1 MVKNPMIKGCRGGIM
16 SSDKLNDAIE
26 NWVDSLP
33 EVEQQLINAK
43 RRAKLLEEGPGGIM
57 EMKQTIANKE
67 AEIEELKRLNVN
79 ANKFSETV
87 AASVLNK
94 FYYEDQIEKLELK
107 IDRLQKYK
115 VFAIMIANEP
125 WELSYEKIEWQRNWW
140 SKLARKL
147 VEKLESDDE

>member
-1 MVKNPMIKGCRGGIM
+1 MN
-16 SSDKLNDAIE
+16 SDKLNDAIE
-26 NWVDSLP
+26 SWIDSLP
-33 EVEQQLINAK
+33 DVEQQLINAK

-79 ANKFSETV
+79 ANKFGETV

-94 FYYEDQIEKLELK
+94 FYYEDQIEKLELE
-107 IDRLQKYK
+107 IDQLQKYK

-125 WELSYEKIEWQRNWW
+125 LELSYEKVQNQRDWW
-140 SKLARKL
+140 KKLAQEL
-147 VEKLESDDE
+147 IDELENDHE

>member
-1 MVKNPMIKGCRGGIM
+1 M
-16 SSDKLNDAIE
+16 SSDKLNEAIE
-26 NWVDSLP
+26 SWIDSLP
-33 EVEQQLINAK
+33 DAEQQLINAK
-43 RRAKLLEEGPGGIM
+43 RRAKLLEDGPGGIM

-79 ANKFSETV
+79 ANKFSEKV

-107 IDRLQKYK
+107 IDQLQEYK

-125 WELSYEKIEWQRNWW
+125 LELSYEKVQNQRDWW
-140 SKLARKL
+140 KKLAHEL
-147 VEKLESDDE
+147 IDELENDHE

>member
-1 MVKNPMIKGCRGGIM
+1 M

-26 NWVDSLP
+26 SWIDSLP
-33 EVEQQLINAK
+33 DVEQQLINAK

-107 IDRLQKYK
+107 NDQLQKYK

-125 WELSYEKIEWQRNWW
+125 LELSYEKIEWQRNWW
-140 SKLARKL
+140 SKLAREL
-147 VEKLESDDE
+147 VEKLESNDEQNGS

>member
-1 MVKNPMIKGCRGGIM
+1 M

-26 NWVDSLP
+26 SWIDSLP
-33 EVEQQLINAK
+33 DAEQQLINAK

-79 ANKFSETV
+79 ANKFGETV

-107 IDRLQKYK
+107 IDQLQEYK

-140 SKLARKL
+140 SKLAREL
-147 VEKLESDDE
+147 VEKLESNDEQNGS

>member
-1 MVKNPMIKGCRGGIM
+1 M

-26 NWVDSLP
+26 SWIDSLP
-33 EVEQQLINAK
+33 DAEQQLINAK

-79 ANKFSETV
+79 ANKFGETV

-107 IDRLQKYK
+107 IDQLQKYK

-140 SKLARKL
+140 SKLAREL
-147 VEKLESDDE
+147 VKELENDDEQNGS

>member
-1 MVKNPMIKGCRGGIM
+1 M

-26 NWVDSLP
+26 SWIDSLP

-43 RRAKLLEEGPGGIM
+43 RRAKLLEDGPGGIM

-94 FYYEDQIEKLELK
+94 FYYEDQIDK
-107 IDRLQKYK
+107 LQKYK
-115 VFAIMIANEP
+115 VFTTMVANEP
-125 WELSYEKIEWQRNWW
+125 LELSYEKIKNQRDWW
-140 SKLARKL
+140 KKLAREL
-147 VEKLESDDE
+147 IDQLEDDNNGTR

>member
-1 MVKNPMIKGCRGGIM
+1 M
-16 SSDKLNDAIE
+16 SNIPEEPRIDEETVDRHIAHLQKLE
-26 NWVDSLP
+26 QRS
-33 EVEQQLINAK
+33 QQL
-43 RRAKLLEEGPGGIM
+43 EFGPGGIM

-79 ANKFSETV
+79 ANNFSETV

-107 IDRLQKYK
+107 IDQLQKYK

-140 SKLARKL
+140 SKLAREL
-147 VEKLESDDE
+147 VEKFESENEQNGS

>member
-1 MVKNPMIKGCRGGIM
+1 MN
-16 SSDKLNDAIE
+16 SDKLNEAIE
-26 NWVDSLP
+26 SWIDSLP
-33 EVEQQLINAK
+33 DAEQQLINAK

-79 ANKFSETV
+79 ANKFGETV

-107 IDRLQKYK
+107 IDQLQKYK

-140 SKLARKL
+140 SKLAREL
-147 VEKLESDDE
+147 VKELENDDEQNGS

>member
-1 MVKNPMIKGCRGGIM
+1 M

-26 NWVDSLP
+26 SWIDSLP
-33 EVEQQLINAK
+33 DAEQQLINAK

-79 ANKFSETV
+79 ANKFGETV

-107 IDRLQKYK
+107 IDQLQKYK

-125 WELSYEKIEWQRNWW
+125 LELSYEKVQNQRDWW
-140 SKLARKL
+140 KKLAHEL
-147 VEKLESDDE
+147 IDELENEDEQNGS

>member
-1 MVKNPMIKGCRGGIM
+1 M
-16 SSDKLNDAIE
+16 SSGKLNDAIE
-26 NWVDSLP
+26 SWIDSLP
-33 EVEQQLINAK
+33 DVEQQLINAK

-79 ANKFSETV
+79 ANKFDETI

-125 WELSYEKIEWQRNWW
+125 LELSYEKIEIQRNWW
-140 SKLARKL
+140 KNLAIEL
-147 VEKLESDDE
+147 VKELENDDEQNGS

>member
-1 MVKNPMIKGCRGGIM
+1 M

-26 NWVDSLP
+26 SWIDSLP

-79 ANKFSETV
+79 ANKFDETI

-107 IDRLQKYK
+107 IDQLQKYK

-140 SKLARKL
+140 SKLAREL
-147 VEKLESDDE
+147 VEKLESDDEQNGS

>member
-1 MVKNPMIKGCRGGIM
+1 M
-16 SSDKLNDAIE
+16 SNIPEEPRIDEETVDRHIAHLQKLE
-26 NWVDSLP
+26 QRS
-33 EVEQQLINAK
+33 QQL
-43 RRAKLLEEGPGGIM
+43 EFGPGGIM

-79 ANKFSETV
+79 ANNFSETV

-107 IDRLQKYK
+107 IDQLQKYK

-140 SKLARKL
+140 SKLAREL
-147 VEKLESDDE
+147 VEKLESGDEQNGS

>member
-1 MVKNPMIKGCRGGIM
+1 M
-16 SSDKLNDAIE
+16 SSDKLNDAVESWI
-26 NWVDSLP
+26 DSLP

-79 ANKFSETV
+79 ANKFGETV

-107 IDRLQKYK
+107 IDQLQKYK

-140 SKLARKL
+140 SKLAREL
-147 VEKLESDDE
+147 VKELENDDEQNGS

>member
-1 MVKNPMIKGCRGGIM
+1 M
-16 SSDKLNDAIE
+16 SSDKLNDAVESWI
-26 NWVDSLP
+26 DSLP

-79 ANKFSETV
+79 ANKFGETV

-94 FYYEDQIEKLELK
+94 FYYEDQIEKLEHK
-107 IDRLQKYK
+107 IDQLQEYK

-125 WELSYEKIEWQRNWW
+125 LELSYEKVQNQRDWW
-140 SKLARKL
+140 KKLAHEL
-147 VEKLESDDE
+147 IDELENEDEQNGS